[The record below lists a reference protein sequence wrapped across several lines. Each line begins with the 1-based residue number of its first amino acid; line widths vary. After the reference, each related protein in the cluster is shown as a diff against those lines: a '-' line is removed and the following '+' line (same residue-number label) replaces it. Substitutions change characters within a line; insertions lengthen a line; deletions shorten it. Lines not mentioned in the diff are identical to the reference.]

1 MDDKEKQGQTMDLS
15 DAGDFGEEHE
25 AAGTEF
31 GDGSGEGEDG
41 EGLVVNLD
49 GVSEEGNFPVMPR
62 GIYDV
67 NLYELTY
74 GLSQS
79 KGNPMWTWIW
89 EIENAAE
96 PDHNGRRMYYHT
108 TFTDQGKS
116 RVKRALARIKC
127 NDDYN
132 KILLSGPFKPEDVA
146 LEGKLLGAK
155 ARIRVDVRPYQGKK
169 SNNVREVL
177 PPSESSDSSFL
188 NA

>member
-1 MDDKEKQGQTMDLS
+1 MADEKKGTEFDPG
-15 DAGDFGEEHE
+15 AVGDFGEEE
-25 AAGTEF
+25 GAEGTEF
-31 GDGSGEGEDG
+31 GEGEGLGEDG

-62 GIYDV
+62 GLYDV

-89 EIENAAE
+89 EVENNGVE
-96 PDHNGRRMYYHT
+96 EYNGRRFYYHT
-108 TFTDQGKS
+108 TFTEQGRS

-127 NDDYN
+127 ADDYN

-169 SNNVREVL
+169 SNNVRDVL
-177 PPSESSDSSFL
+177 PPSESADAAFL

>member
-1 MDDKEKQGQTMDLS
+1 MPDPKEKQAFDLS
-15 DAGDFGEEHE
+15 EAEGEEE
-25 AAGTEF
+25 VSGTEF
-31 GDGSGEGEDG
+31 GEGEGLGEDG

-62 GIYDV
+62 GIYSA

-89 EIENAAE
+89 EVENHPE
-96 PDHNGRRMYYHT
+96 PDYNGRRFYYHT
-108 TFTDQGKS
+108 TFTDQGRS
-116 RVKRALARIKC
+116 RVKRALIRIKC
-127 NDDYN
+127 QDDYN
-132 KILLSGPFKPEDVA
+132 KVLLNTSFKPEDVA

-155 ARIRVDVRPYQGKK
+155 ARLRVDVRPYQGKK
-169 SNNVREVL
+169 SNNVRDIL
-177 PPSESSDSSFL
+177 PPSESDDASFL